1 MSDPKTAPKA
11 MYAFIQMKKFD
22 IAVIEKAVWSE

>member
-11 MYAFIQMKKFD
+11 MYAFMQMKKFD
-22 IAVIEKAVWSE
+22 IAVIEDAVL